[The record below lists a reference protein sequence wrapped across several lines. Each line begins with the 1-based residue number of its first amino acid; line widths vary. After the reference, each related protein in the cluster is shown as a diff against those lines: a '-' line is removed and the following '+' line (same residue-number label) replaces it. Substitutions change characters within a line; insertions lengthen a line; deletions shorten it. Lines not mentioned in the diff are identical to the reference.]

1 MLWIISL
8 AGIMLILNLLVRMVG
23 WVLVIVILVFIDSCL
38 KIMAWFLAGVQW
50 ILPLLMFI

>member
-38 KIMAWFLAGVQW
+38 KIMARFLVGVQG
-50 ILPLLMFI
+50 ILPLFMFI